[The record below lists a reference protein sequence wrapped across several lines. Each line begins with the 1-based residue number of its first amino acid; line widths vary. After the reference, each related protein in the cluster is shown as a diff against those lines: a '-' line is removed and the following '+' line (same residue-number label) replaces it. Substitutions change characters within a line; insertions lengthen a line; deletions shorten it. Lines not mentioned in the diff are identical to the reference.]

1 MAIDFTQ
8 FLLPRGERRKTSI
21 ERPAEIEALADKFIA
36 VGGWFECEVLT
47 TGHASLTACMDRDDG
62 DNDIEI
68 EVVPNG
74 PGIGE
79 AVDRLVQRAVKHVDA
94 LSRARNP

>member
-1 MAIDFTQ
+1 MAIAFTQ
-8 FLLPRGERRKTSI
+8 FVLPRGERKPTSI
-21 ERPAEIEALADKFIA
+21 ERSPEIEALADKFIA
-36 VGGWFECEVLT
+36 GGGWFECEVLR
-47 TGHASLTACMDRDDG
+47 TGHASLTACMNRDDG

-79 AVDRLVQRAVKHVDA
+79 AVDRLVSRAVKHVA
-94 LSRARNP
+94 A

>member
-1 MAIDFTQ
+1 MAIEFTQ
-8 FLLPRGERRKTSI
+8 FVLPRGERKPTSI
-21 ERPAEIEALADKFIA
+21 ERPDEIETLADKFIA
-36 VGGWFECEVLT
+36 GGGWFECEVLT
-47 TGHASLTACMDRDDG
+47 TGRVSLTACMNRENG

-79 AVDRLVQRAVKHVDA
+79 AVDRLVSRAVKHVA
-94 LSRARNP
+94 V